1 MSREEE
7 QSVWDHLEEL
17 AQRLRKALFAV
28 VVVTMAVIVLPSDYS
43 NLLRLDFSNYTPLVA
58 TLMGFIQDSLLPAD
72 VTLIAFNW
80 LDTFYIYFL
89 LAMVVGVIITLP
101 YLAYELYQ
109 FIKPAM
115 YPHERRSV
123 YSFIFAVT
131 FLFVTGAVYAWFI
144 LLPTTFTVLSK
155 FVYQSRVV
163 PFFSV
168 KGFFDMVAFGLFGS
182 GLFFTFPIIIWM
194 LVKADLLEVQTLKD
208 NRKQLF
214 AVLLIVTAILTP
226 DPTPFSM
233 LLMSIPFY
241 LLYELTIQILSRVIK
256 KRDPYDYILVRGVNA
271 SRELLEKGQVGESV
285 E

>member
-1 MSREEE
+1 
-7 QSVWDHLEEL
+7 
-17 AQRLRKALFAV
+17 
-28 VVVTMAVIVLPSDYS
+28 
-43 NLLRLDFSNYTPLVA
+43 
-58 TLMGFIQDSLLPAD
+58 

-89 LAMVVGVIITLP
+89 IAMVVGVIITLP

-115 YPHERRSV
+115 YSHERRSV

-131 FLFVTGAVYAWFI
+131 ILFVTGAVYAWFI

-155 FVYQSRVV
+155 FVYQSRVL

-182 GLFFTFPIIIWM
+182 GLFYTFPVIIWM

-214 AVLLIVTAILTP
+214 ATLLIVTAILTP

-241 LLYELTIQILSRVIK
+241 LLYELTVQILSRVK
-256 KRDPYDYILVRGVNA
+256 KERDPYDYILERGVNA
-271 SRELLEKGQVGESV
+271 SRELLERGQIGEN
-285 E
+285 EE

>member
-1 MSREEE
+1 MSHEEE

-17 AQRLRKALFAV
+17 AQRLRRALFAV
-28 VVVTMAVIVLPSDYS
+28 VIVTIAVIMLPSDYS
-43 NLLRLDFSNYTPLVA
+43 NILKLDFSNYIPLVA
-58 TLMGFIQDSLLPAD
+58 TLMGFIQDSLLP
-72 VTLIAFNW
+72 VEVNLIAFNW

-89 LAMVVGVIITLP
+89 IAMVVGVIITLP

-115 YPHERRSV
+115 YPHERQSV
-123 YSFIFAVT
+123 YSFIFIVT
-131 FLFVTGAVYAWFI
+131 ILFVTGAVYAWFV
-144 LLPTTFTVLSK
+144 LLPTTFMVLYR
-155 FVYQSRVV
+155 FVYQSRVI

-182 GLFFTFPIIIWM
+182 GLFYTFPIIIWM
-194 LVKADLLEVQTLKD
+194 LVKADLLEVQTLKN

-214 AVLLIVTAILTP
+214 ATLVIVTAILTP

-241 LLYELTIQILSRVIK
+241 LLYEVTIQVLGRIK
-256 KRDPYDYILVRGVNA
+256 KERDPYDYILERGVSA
-271 SRELLEKGQVGESV
+271 SRELLERNQIGNNV

>member
-1 MSREEE
+1 MSHEEE

-43 NLLRLDFSNYTPLVA
+43 NILRLDFSNYTPLVA
-58 TLMGFIQDSLLPAD
+58 TLMGFIQDSLLPVE

-89 LAMVVGVIITLP
+89 IAMVVGVIITLP

-131 FLFVTGAVYAWFI
+131 ILFVTGAVYAWFI
-144 LLPTTFTVLSK
+144 LLPTTFTVLYR
-155 FVYQSRVV
+155 FVYQSRVM

-168 KGFFDMVAFGLFGS
+168 RDFFDMVAFGLFGS
-182 GLFFTFPIIIWM
+182 GLFYTFPIIIWM
-194 LVKADLLEVQTLKD
+194 LVKVDLLEVQTLKD

-241 LLYELTIQILSRVIK
+241 LLYEITVQILSRVK
-256 KRDPYDYILVRGVNA
+256 KERDPYDYILERGVNA
-271 SRELLEKGQVGESV
+271 SHELLERDQIGEN
-285 E
+285 EE

>member
-1 MSREEE
+1 MSHEGEE
-7 QSVWDHLEEL
+7 SVWDHLEEL
-17 AQRLRKALFAV
+17 AQRLRRALFAV

-43 NLLRLDFSNYTPLVA
+43 NILRLDFSNYIPLVA
-58 TLMGFIQDSLLPAD
+58 TLMGFIQDSLLP
-72 VTLIAFNW
+72 VEVNLIAFNW

-89 LAMVVGVIITLP
+89 ISMVVGVIITLP

-131 FLFVTGAVYAWFI
+131 ILFVTGAVYAWFI
-144 LLPTTFTVLSK
+144 LLPTTFTVLYRL
-155 FVYQSRVV
+155 VYQSRVM

-168 KGFFDMVAFGLFGS
+168 KDFFNMVAFGLFGS
-182 GLFFTFPIIIWM
+182 GLFYTFPIIIWI
-194 LVKADLLEVQTLKD
+194 LVKTDLLEVQTLKD

-214 AVLLIVTAILTP
+214 AALVIVTAILTP

-241 LLYELTIQILSRVIK
+241 ILYEITVQILSKVK
-256 KRDPYDYILVRGVNA
+256 KERDPYDYILERGVSA
-271 SRELLEKGQVGESV
+271 SRELLERGQIGENV